1 MKRMRRWS
9 GAVVVGLV
17 AVGCASGP
25 IHGSASSSS
34 AVVAS
39 ASGVVSPSVVT
50 SPSKVVT
57 SPSEEV
63 TSPPGAGADS
73 ALALASDH
81 WSTLPAA
88 PIPIRAAA
96 AGVWTEKQFIVWGGA
111 AGKNDDEVRGDGAAY
126 DPVAHRWTTVPTAP
140 ISARTGMASVWTGS
154 DLFVWGG
161 EDRVSDPGHAVND
174 GALYDPATA
183 KWKKLP
189 PSPLSARAYATA
201 MLLDGKV
208 IVIGGQPLPMTSTQR
223 EDTDLAAYDPTTNMW
238 SKLAPMPLGA
248 GQSLL
253 GIVAAPVGDHV
264 YAWQLWQQVVPDPLA
279 SGESGAE
286 SISSGIDLDIFDLA
300 SNTWRPDPSASRP
313 VNGDDGNNAPT
324 GIERAFSTGTDIVVP
339 AAQPFCG
346 DCHGPWVS
354 GEQGRLLDV
363 AANTWTLLPR
373 GPVDDLEPNVLYTG
387 DTMLAFDTSAS
398 MSGPAG
404 NHFPGEAAV
413 WDPMFDR
420 WTPLP
425 AAPLSSGGNAVAV
438 WAGDRLLEWG
448 PFYSPTDPNA
458 GEAPSSTGGLSFGP

>member
-1 MKRMRRWS
+1 M
-9 GAVVVGLV
+9 
-17 AVGCASGP
+17 
-25 IHGSASSSS
+25 
-34 AVVAS
+34 
-39 ASGVVSPSVVT
+39 SPSVVT
-50 SPSKVVT
+50 SPSEVVT
-57 SPSEEV
+57 SP
-63 TSPPGAGADS
+63 SPPGAGAGS

-96 AGVWTEKQFIVWGGA
+96 AGVWTGKQFIVWGGA
-111 AGKNDDEVRGDGAAY
+111 AGKAGDEVRGDGAAY
-126 DPVAHRWTTVPTAP
+126 DPATHRWTTLPPAP
-140 ISARTGMASVWTGS
+140 ISARTGMASLWTGS

-161 EDRVSDPGHAVND
+161 EDRVFDPGHAVND

-201 MLLDGKV
+201 IRLDGKV
-208 IVIGGQPLPMTSTQR
+208 IVMGGQPLPMTSTQG
-223 EDTDLAAYDPTTNMW
+223 EFTDLAAYDPATNAW
-238 SKLAPMPLGA
+238 SKLAPMSLANGRV
-248 GQSLL
+248 LL
-253 GIVAAPVGDHV
+253 GIVAVAASNRVFT
-264 YAWQLWQQVVPDPLA
+264 WQVWQQVVPDPVA
-279 SGESGAE
+279 SGQTGAE
-286 SISSGIDLDIFDLA
+286 SIYSGIDLDVFDFA

-313 VNGDDGNNAPT
+313 ADGNDRNDAPT
-324 GIERAFSTGTDIVVP
+324 GIERAFSTGTAIVVP

-346 DCHGPWVS
+346 CPGPWAP
-354 GEQGRLLDV
+354 GQQGRLLDL

-373 GPVDDLEPNVLYTG
+373 GPVDDLEPNAVYTG
-387 DTMLAFDTSAS
+387 DTMLAFDTTAS
-398 MSGPAG
+398 TSGPDG

-413 WDPMFDR
+413 WDPIVDR
-420 WTPLP
+420 WTALP